1 MLCRSGGTNR
11 SFDIEVNTR
20 GDTVYSFSS
29 TKKDKYSR
37 LYKFLKSKKIAV
49 KSAGKMDAS
58 KLDLSNDHVDHH
70 AELVEADA
78 ESSSNSALSS
88 DDEDFNLDKLDE
100 KDVKEYNSDPSDTG
114 SDSGPGEEKSLG
126 SEAKE
131 KKRVKAEKREQKSA
145 KKNTSAPR
153 KEKGEGK
160 EKKKTKLPGQ
170 P

>member
-1 MLCRSGGTNR
+1 M
-11 SFDIEVNTR
+11 NTR

-88 DDEDFNLDKLDE
+88 DDEDFNLDKLE
-100 KDVKEYNSDPSDTG
+100 QKDVNSDQSDTG
-114 SDSGPGEEKSLG
+114 SDSGPGEEEGSG
-126 SEAKE
+126 SE
-131 KKRVKAEKREQKSA
+131 
-145 KKNTSAPR
+145 
-153 KEKGEGK
+153 EKGEGWEEGAEVSK
-160 EKKKTKLPGQ
+160 EEHICSQEGERGG
-170 P
+170 